1 MEEIICVGTAMPQ
14 LYFIAAIGLGLAP
27 LKTRH
32 VLEPRAH
39 ELVLHPKAFTNKHTA
54 DSVLINTAWLQVT
67 IEHCLVSAL
76 QEFSSMNEA
85 DNLLKSSGNT
95 QRSA

>member
-1 MEEIICVGTAMPQ
+1 MS
-14 LYFIAAIGLGLAP
+14 LFFI
-27 LKTRH
+27 
-32 VLEPRAH
+32 
-39 ELVLHPKAFTNKHTA
+39 PKLLRTNILQIP
-54 DSVLINTAWLQVT
+54 SGINTAWLQVT

-76 QEFSSMNEA
+76 QGFSCMNEA